1 MVPGREHTELSVTAL
16 FIWFDMSENYRII
29 RNYENLQK
37 RIYEGAGPYN
47 IPIIAKAHIL
57 PDNWIG
63 FNYAKG
69 CEDPDVHGVHFFLD
83 DYQFMRIWTD
93 ADRYAEMLRKFQV
106 VCAPDFSTY
115 TDFPKAV
122 QIWNHYRKHW
132 CAAYWQEYGII
143 VIPTI
148 SWSDESSYEWC
159 FDGEP
164 TDSIVAVSS
173 VGTQDDEESARLFDL
188 GFAEMVKRLSP
199 SKIVMYGDIPD
210 KCYEYGIELAHIEA
224 FHKKWRK
231 CKRCKIPLHNGRCI
245 ICGSPYTPDGAAA
258 GQ

>member
-1 MVPGREHTELSVTAL
+1 M
-16 FIWFDMSENYRII
+16 ENYRNI

-37 RIYEGAGPYN
+37 QIYDGAGKYN
-47 IPIIAKAHIL
+47 IPVIQPEQDVQA
-57 PDNWIG
+57 DNWIG

-69 CEDPDVHGVHFFLD
+69 CEEPKQHGVHFFLD
-83 DYQFMRIWTD
+83 DYQFMRVWTD

-115 TDFPKAV
+115 TDFPMAV

-132 CAAYWQEYGII
+132 CAAYWQDYGCK

-148 SWSDESSYEWC
+148 SWSDESSFDWC

-164 TDSIVAVSS
+164 SNSPVAISS
-173 VGTQDDEESARLFDL
+173 VGTQDDEECARLFDL
-188 GFAEMVKRLSP
+188 GFNEMVKRLHP
-199 SKIVMYGDIPD
+199 SKIVMYGDVPD
-210 KCYEYGIELAHIEA
+210 SVRDSGIELIRVDA

-231 CKRCKIPLHNGRCI
+231 CKQCGIPLHNGRCI
-245 ICGSPYTPDGAAA
+245 ICGNRYTQGKAADK
-258 GQ
+258 Q